1 MRNLE
6 MTLKSRDEIWPQHI
20 WPKLGKIDYSHRIW
34 EHSPFLHSFMIE
46 KLSDIWLKI
55 TRGFSPEGFYSLV
68 YKKKV
73 YQYHL
78 FYVSLILKVH
88 INTTEN

>member
-1 MRNLE
+1 
-6 MTLKSRDEIWPQHI
+6 
-20 WPKLGKIDYSHRIW
+20 
-34 EHSPFLHSFMIE
+34 MIE

-88 INTTEN
+88 INITENWGDSARMDLMDFYLDKSFG

>member
-1 MRNLE
+1 
-6 MTLKSRDEIWPQHI
+6 
-20 WPKLGKIDYSHRIW
+20 
-34 EHSPFLHSFMIE
+34 MIE

-55 TRGFSPEGFYSLV
+55 TGGFSPEGFYSLV

-88 INTTEN
+88 INITENWGDSARMDLMDFYLDKSFG

>member
-1 MRNLE
+1 
-6 MTLKSRDEIWPQHI
+6 
-20 WPKLGKIDYSHRIW
+20 
-34 EHSPFLHSFMIE
+34 MIE

-88 INTTEN
+88 INITENWGDSARMDLMDFYLDKSFA

>member
-1 MRNLE
+1 
-6 MTLKSRDEIWPQHI
+6 
-20 WPKLGKIDYSHRIW
+20 
-34 EHSPFLHSFMIE
+34 MIE